1 MISILESSGPN
12 IGKISFNADS
22 ALLQRTKDGRFYCY
36 NDQMFWSSGMMKKDM
51 FLGNYRTISLP
62 GQHIEYRADFNPG
75 CDSISTGT
83 FTGKIKYKTFV
94 INLDRRQDRM
104 KKVEDQKLFLPQF
117 ERISAVDG
125 QQLKISKRLRS
136 LCRHGNYRMR
146 AGVIGCALSHLK
158 LFLKLLNDD
167 ENDGYVIIE
176 DDIVVDE
183 SFLEKFHKVF
193 DIFESRNT
201 LPPLLFFT
209 TTYNRNYIEQC
220 NSEIIKKKFN
230 EMHFTIGGSGC
241 YFISKD
247 AAKKAVEWIE
257 KNTLSIEIDNIL
269 FRLGNELDVY
279 FVLPRICL
287 SPECDTDIQND
298 FFIKSQLFEENLK
311 EEDYSPN
318 ILYNDHG
325 DIDLFDEI

>member
-1 MISILESSGPN
+1 
-12 IGKISFNADS
+12 
-22 ALLQRTKDGRFYCY
+22 
-36 NDQMFWSSGMMKKDM
+36 
-51 FLGNYRTISLP
+51 
-62 GQHIEYRADFNPG
+62 
-75 CDSISTGT
+75 
-83 FTGKIKYKTFV
+83 
-94 INLDRRQDRM
+94 
-104 KKVEDQKLFLPQF
+104 
-117 ERISAVDG
+117 
-125 QQLKISKRLRS
+125 
-136 LCRHGNYRMR
+136 MR